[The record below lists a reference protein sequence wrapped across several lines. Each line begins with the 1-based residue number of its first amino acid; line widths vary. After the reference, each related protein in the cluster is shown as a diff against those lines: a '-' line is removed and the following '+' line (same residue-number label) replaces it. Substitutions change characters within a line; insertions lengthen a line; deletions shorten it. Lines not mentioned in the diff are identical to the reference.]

1 MAFCYAFVVWV
12 MMLLA
17 ILSNM
22 GINITALVA
31 SLGVGGIAIALAIQT
46 VLSDVFASL
55 AIGFDKP
62 FEHGDFIVFGRHRWL
77 Y

>member
-1 MAFCYAFVVWV
+1 

-22 GINITALVA
+22 GIDITALVA

-46 VLSDVFASL
+46 VLSDVFASWRLALISLLSTAILSYL
-55 AIGFDKP
+55 AILP
-62 FEHGDFIVFGRHRWL
+62 ALLSIL
-77 Y
+77 A